1 MNANVLKYSAVFI
14 AVGLAFLSLS
24 STGWLAYVAPIYI
37 FLLVPVLDFLLPS
50 DERNMTK
57 AEEKIAKAD
66 RSYDYVLYA
75 IVPLQFTILAYFL
88 YRVSDPGLMLVDRI
102 AYIFTMG
109 ISCVSFGINVAHELG
124 HRHTKMEQ
132 NMSKA
137 LLLSTMYM
145 HFFIE
150 HNRGHHKNVSTD
162 DDPASADKW
171 EIVYLF
177 WIKSV
182 VLGYISAWKLEADR
196 LRKAEIPFLSLK
208 NEMIQYLLIQ
218 IGFAALIG
226 MAFGPV
232 VLLQFLIAA
241 SIGVLFL
248 ETVNYLE
255 HYGLRRDKVQEGIY
269 EKVQPHHSW
278 NSNHPVGRI
287 MLFELTRHSDHHYN
301 ASRKYQVLRHFPDA
315 PQMPMGYPAMI
326 LLTFVPPL
334 WFLVMHREIA
344 KYEERVKGFEQQQ
357 QESNFGNLGLG

>member
-14 AVGLAFLSLS
+14 AVALAFFSLS
-24 STGWLAYVAPIYI
+24 ATGWLAFSAAIYI
-37 FLLVPVLDFLLPS
+37 FLMVPLLDAILPS
-50 DERNMTK
+50 DESNMTK

-66 RSYDYVLYA
+66 RTFDYILYA
-75 IVPLQFTILAYFL
+75 IVPLQFAILFYFL
-88 YRVSDPGLMLVDRI
+88 YRVSDPGLMMMDRI

-137 LLLSTMYM
+137 LLLTTSYM

-150 HNRGHHKNVSTD
+150 HNRGHHKNVSTHE
-162 DDPASADKW
+162 DPASADKW

-177 WIKSV
+177 WFKSV
-182 VLGYISAWKLEADR
+182 IGGYKSAWDLEADR
-196 LRKAEIPFLSLK
+196 LRKAGLPFWSLK
-208 NEMIQYLLIQ
+208 NEMIQYHIIQLLFCTLI
-218 IGFAALIG
+218 FAL
-226 MAFGPV
+226 FGGI
-232 VLLQFLIAA
+232 VLLHFLMA
-241 SIGVLFL
+241 SAIGVLFL

-255 HYGLRRDKVQEGIY
+255 HYGLRREKVSEGIY

-301 ASRKYQVLRHFPDA
+301 ASRKYQILRHFPDA

-326 LLTFVPPL
+326 LMTFIPPL
-334 WFLVMHREIA
+334 WFFVMHRQIA
-344 KYEERVKGFEQQQ
+344 KYEKGLQKFEE
-357 QESNFGNLGLG
+357 QESNLGKLGLG